1 VDAPTGDEEQ
11 THVGKPIPQRPLDAR
26 LGARDMVAPAR
37 SAARAARKVPEIIL
51 AFWLAKLLTTALGEA
66 TSDYLVYHYDKYKAV
81 EAGFVA
87 LAIAL
92 GLQFLVRRYVAW
104 VYWLAV
110 LMVAVFGT
118 MAADVVHLVL
128 GVPYLNSTIGFAIA
142 LAVIFAVWYL
152 SERTLSIHSIYTPRR
167 ELFYWATVMTTF
179 ALGTAA
185 GDLAA
190 ITFRL
195 GYLDAGILFA
205 IVIAIPAL
213 AWRFAHLNPIVAFWF
228 AYIVTRPL
236 GASFADWFGKP
247 VNLRG
252 LGYGDGPVVAVLTV
266 ALVAL
271 VAYLAI
277 TRADVK
283 PEGAHPAPLGR

>member
-1 VDAPTGDEEQ
+1 
-11 THVGKPIPQRPLDAR
+11 VGKPIPQRPLDAR
-26 LGARDMVAPAR
+26 LGPRDAVASARPAVR
-37 SAARAARKVPEIIL
+37 TARKVPEIIL

-66 TSDYLVYHYDKYKAV
+66 TSDYLIYHYDKYRAV
-81 EAGFVA
+81 EVCFVA
-87 LAIAL
+87 LALAL
-92 GLQFLVRRYVAW
+92 GLQFAVRRYMAW

-110 LMVAVFGT
+110 LMVAIFGT
-118 MAADVVHLVL
+118 MAADVVHIVL
-128 GVPYLNSTIGFAIA
+128 LVPYLTSTIGFAIA

-185 GDLAA
+185 GDLTA
-190 ITFRL
+190 IHYQL
-195 GYLDAGILFA
+195 GYLASGVLFA
-205 IVIAIPAL
+205 VAIMIPAL
-213 AWRFAHLNPIVAFWF
+213 AWRFARLNPIVAFWA

-247 VNLRG
+247 VSLRG
-252 LGYGDGPVVAVLTV
+252 LGYGDAPVVAVLTTL
-266 ALVAL
+266 LVAI

-283 PEGAHPAPLGR
+283 PEGTRPAPARRG

>member
-1 VDAPTGDEEQ
+1 M
-11 THVGKPIPQRPLDAR
+11 GKPIPQRPLEAR
-26 LGARDMVAPAR
+26 LNAVTPAR
-37 SAARAARKVPEIIL
+37 PAARAARKVPEIIL
-51 AFWLAKLLTTALGEA
+51 AFWVAKLLTTALGEA

-87 LAIAL
+87 LVIAL
-92 GLQFLVRRYVAW
+92 GLQLLVRRYIAW

-128 GVPYLNSTIGFAIA
+128 LVPYLNSTIGFAIA
-142 LAVIFAVWYL
+142 LAVIFGVWYL

-185 GDLAA
+185 GDMTAYTL
-190 ITFRL
+190 RL
-195 GYLDAGILFA
+195 GFLDSAILFA
-205 IVIAIPAL
+205 VVIAIPAV

-236 GASFADWFGKP
+236 GASFADWFGKARD
-247 VNLRG
+247 VSG
-252 LGYGDGPVVAVLTV
+252 LGYGDGPVVAVLL
-266 ALVAL
+266 ALLVAV